1 MQSSKRPYHRP
12 LKPCYPPPRA
22 EDHSHQSRRKTPW
35 NMKMAALIAL
45 LCVAFSAHASTVV
58 APNAY
63 TTIAGPNGL
72 MTLVRGTN
80 APRTYQMQ
88 FSTNVLG
95 GLPVGAEIIELR
107 FRLDTIS
114 GTLAF
119 PYDTVN
125 WSDYQVTLA
134 QASNSVATMST
145 NFADNMRS
153 PVLVKSGPLTLP
165 ALTFA
170 GGDSPN
176 AFASFI
182 VFDTPYVYQGGDLV
196 MLFRHPGSD
205 SVESAFLDD
214 VTTTAAGFGTD
225 FRAFTASSFTATTGT
240 QTSITITELVF
251 TYSINGSIS
260 REGTNIVIVGT
271 GGFPGDTCQIL
282 SSTNITLPMSQ
293 WTAITDSQFDHGGAL
308 RYTNAIN
315 PTAKAQFFRIA
326 LP

>member
-1 MQSSKRPYHRP
+1 
-12 LKPCYPPPRA
+12 
-22 EDHSHQSRRKTPW
+22 
-35 NMKMAALIAL
+35 
-45 LCVAFSAHASTVV
+45 
-58 APNAY
+58 
-63 TTIAGPNGL
+63 

-95 GLPVGAEIIELR
+95 GIPGGAKITELR

-114 GTLAF
+114 GILAF

-134 QASNSVATMST
+134 QASNSIATMST
-145 NFADNMRS
+145 NFAENMRS
-153 PVLVKSGPLTLP
+153 PVLVKSGSLTLP
-165 ALTFA
+165 ALTFS

-182 VFDTPYVYQGGDLV
+182 VFDAPYTYEGGDLV

-205 SVESAFLDD
+205 STESAFLDD
-214 VTTTAAGFGTD
+214 VTVTSPGFGTN
-225 FRAFTASSFTATTGT
+225 FRAFTASSFAATTGT

-251 TYSINGSIS
+251 TYSISGSIS
-260 REGTNIVIVGT
+260 RDGTNIVIVGT
-271 GGFPGDTCQIL
+271 GGLPGDTCQIL

-293 WTAITDSQFDHGGAL
+293 WTPITDSQFDPNGAL
-308 RYTNAIN
+308 RYTNAID
-315 PTAKAQFFRIA
+315 PTAKAHFFRIA

>member
-1 MQSSKRPYHRP
+1 
-12 LKPCYPPPRA
+12 
-22 EDHSHQSRRKTPW
+22 
-35 NMKMAALIAL
+35 
-45 LCVAFSAHASTVV
+45 
-58 APNAY
+58 
-63 TTIAGPNGL
+63 

-114 GTLAF
+114 GTPAF

-145 NFADNMRS
+145 NFVDNMRS

-165 ALTFA
+165 ALTFT

-176 AFASFI
+176 EFASFI
-182 VFDTPYVYQGGDLV
+182 VFETPYVYQGGDLV

-205 SVESAFLDD
+205 STESAFLDD
-214 VTTTAAGFGTD
+214 VTTASTGYGTD
-225 FRAFTASSFTATTGT
+225 FRAFTANGFAATTGT
-240 QTSITITELVF
+240 QTSLTITELVF
-251 TYSINGSIS
+251 TYSIQSSIF
-260 REGTNIVIVGT
+260 RDGTNIVIVGT
-271 GGFPGDTCQIL
+271 GGLPGDTCRIL
-282 SSTNITLPMSQ
+282 TSTNITLPMSL
-293 WTAITDSQFDHGGAL
+293 WTAITSSQFDPSGTL
-308 RYTNAIN
+308 RCTNAIN
-315 PTAKAQFFRIA
+315 SGAKPQFFRIA